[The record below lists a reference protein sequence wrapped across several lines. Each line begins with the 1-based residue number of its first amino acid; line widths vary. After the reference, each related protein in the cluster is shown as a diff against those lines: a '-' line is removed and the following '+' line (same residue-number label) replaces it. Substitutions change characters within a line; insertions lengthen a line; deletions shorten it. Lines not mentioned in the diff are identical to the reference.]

1 MSCCPY
7 ARFAAVLL
15 AAAVALALN
24 SCHPP
29 ATPGTPAADDHLYPV
44 PDFKLTERSGKPVTK
59 ADLAGKVWV
68 ASFVF
73 TRCPGPCPA
82 VTATVARLQKD
93 LAGEPGVRFVTFTVD
108 PERDD
113 PAELRKY
120 ADRYRADPERWLFVT
135 GPEAEIHKLMTDGF
149 KVGVTKKPAA
159 KPGEEFDHSTR
170 LVLVDKT
177 GTVRGYYDGM
187 AADSDT
193 GGAQFE
199 EGLARLEAKVRE
211 LEKE

>member
-7 ARFAAVLL
+7 ARFAAVVL
-15 AAAVALALN
+15 AAAIILSAN
-24 SCHPP
+24 SCTPPGPP
-29 ATPGTPAADDHLYPV
+29 APLAAEDVRFPV
-44 PDFKLTERSGKPVTK
+44 PDFKLTERSGKPVTR

-82 VTATVARLQKD
+82 VTATVARLQKE
-93 LAGEPGVRFVTFTVD
+93 LADDPAVRLVTFTVD

-120 ADRYRADPERWLFVT
+120 AERYRADPEKWLFLT

-149 KVGVTKKPAA
+149 KVGVAKKAA
-159 KPGEEFDHSTR
+159 TKPGDEFDHSTR
-170 LVLVDKT
+170 LVVVDKA
-177 GTVRGYYDGM
+177 GNVRGYYDGM
-187 AADSDT
+187 KADWDQDGT
-193 GGAQFE
+193 QFE
-199 EGLARLEAKVRE
+199 EGLAKLKAKVRE